1 MPAFAHHRQPDPHR
15 TGLDWFASQAGQG
28 VLATESAAV
37 ARVLSG
43 CPALPWAW
51 VGVGS
56 ALPPP
61 GGRRGVLLRR
71 EELDWVGSVRCR
83 LPLPLASE
91 AFGAVLLQHVL
102 DEGCD
107 QAALLEECARVLAP
121 GGTLWMA
128 TLNPWSPYRARW
140 AGRGLHARDPG
151 RWQRMLRRAG
161 FAGGSIRLQWLGP
174 HWHIRHGQAGV
185 AVIDRFR
192 ASIAITV
199 SKRAPAIIPPT
210 PLRQLRWQ
218 AGRWPTDEAPRA
230 YRGDLSQRARR

>member
-1 MPAFAHHRQPDPHR
+1 MPAFAHDRQPDRHA
-15 TGLDWFASQAGQG
+15 TGLAWFASPAGQG
-28 VLATESAAV
+28 VLATEAAAV
-37 ARVLSG
+37 VRVLSG

-51 VGVGS
+51 LGVSS

-61 GGRRGVLLRR
+61 GGRRSVLLRR
-71 EELDWVGSVRCR
+71 EGCELAGSVRCR

-91 AFGAVLLQHVL
+91 TFGAVLLQHVL
-102 DEGCD
+102 DEGRD

-121 GGTLWMA
+121 GGTLWLA

-140 AGRGLHARDPG
+140 AGRGLHARGPG

-174 HWHIRHGQAGV
+174 HWHASPGEAGV
-185 AVIDRFR
+185 AVMDRFR

-199 SKRAPAIIPPT
+199 SKRAPAMVPPT

-218 AGRWPTDEAPRA
+218 AGRWPVDEVRRA
-230 YRGDLSQRARR
+230 CGGDLQQRTRR

>member
-1 MPAFAHHRQPDPHR
+1 MPAFAHDRQPALHA
-15 TGLDWFASQAGQG
+15 TGLDWFASPAGQG
-28 VLATESAAV
+28 VLATEAAAV

-51 VGVGS
+51 LGVGS

-61 GGRRGVLLRR
+61 GGRRGVLLHR
-71 EELDWVGSVRCR
+71 EGVELVGSVRCR
-83 LPLPLASE
+83 LPLPMASE
-91 AFGAVLLQHVL
+91 TFGAVLVQHVL
-102 DEGCD
+102 DEGRD
-107 QAALLEECARVLAP
+107 QAALLEECARVLTP
-121 GGTLWMA
+121 GGTLWLA

-140 AGRGLHARDPG
+140 TGRGLHARDPG

-174 HWHIRHGQAGV
+174 HWHPGHGEAGV

-199 SKRAPAIIPPT
+199 SKRAPAMIPPT

-218 AGRWPTDEAPRA
+218 AGRWQTDDVLRA
-230 YRGDLSQRARR
+230 HQSDLWQRARR